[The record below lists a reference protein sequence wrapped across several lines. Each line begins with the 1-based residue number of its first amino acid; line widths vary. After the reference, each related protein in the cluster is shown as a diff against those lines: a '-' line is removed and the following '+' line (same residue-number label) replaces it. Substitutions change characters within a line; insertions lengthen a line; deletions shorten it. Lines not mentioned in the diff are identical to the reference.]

1 MAKLLLFGHVAYSEK
16 VKGIVNYAL
25 TRKKTETKETSLPQ
39 TVPTITLF
47 HICISKKAILIR
59 FKMPLYSKQ
68 SIKDNGEM
76 RKENHSDPL
85 SMCTF

>member
-1 MAKLLLFGHVAYSEK
+1 M
-16 VKGIVNYAL
+16 
-25 TRKKTETKETSLPQ
+25 TQ

-59 FKMPLYSKQ
+59 LKMPLYSKQ
-68 SIKDNGEM
+68 WIKDDGEM

-85 SMCTF
+85 EGPCVPSKANELQKTVLIKWKLKVLEIISLKLFMSLTL